1 MCLFSS
7 MLSNAKSNRLGPFM
21 PRSSTLRGS
30 CLYKMDLSV
39 EAFIKYAL
47 KLKKKK
53 KEICTGLNS
62 VTGERLVY

>member
-47 KLKKKK
+47 KLKKKRNFHRIK
-53 KEICTGLNS
+53 LGHRRAPRVLK
-62 VTGERLVY
+62 

>member
-21 PRSSTLRGS
+21 PRSSTPRGS

-53 KEICTGLNS
+53 EICTGLNS

>member
-1 MCLFSS
+1 

-21 PRSSTLRGS
+21 PRSSTPRGS

-47 KLKKKK
+47 KLKKK
-53 KEICTGLNS
+53 EIFTGLNS

>member
-39 EAFIKYAL
+39 EAFINYAL

-53 KEICTGLNS
+53 KFAQD
-62 VTGERLVY
+62 